1 MSKFQ
6 PQITLHIK
14 IEVDLNL
21 NEKKNQEKPT
31 PDNSDVIIELPDK
44 DFRAAIMKIF
54 K

>member
-14 IEVDLNL
+14 IAVDLNL

-44 DFRAAIMKIF
+44 KVRKTL
-54 K
+54 